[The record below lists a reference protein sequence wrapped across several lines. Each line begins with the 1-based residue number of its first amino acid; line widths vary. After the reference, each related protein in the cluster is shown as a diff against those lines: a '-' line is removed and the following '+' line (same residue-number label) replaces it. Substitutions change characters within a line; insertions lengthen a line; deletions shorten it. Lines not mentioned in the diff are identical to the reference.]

1 MDVVGKAGGTPSFS
15 SFTPGGIHI
24 GTLLTSII
32 SFAVVSVV
40 VYFAIVVPYT
50 KATERLDAP
59 KETTQPEDI
68 ALLTE
73 IRDLLARRTVV
84 RAYFRRLGSKRTGAI
99 EHQIAEQLDN
109 WRWSAE
115 IELAGGHVRGHGRR
129 RSSFRPPRR
138 RTAHSE

>member
-1 MDVVGKAGGTPSFS
+1 MLKGFKEFLLRGNVIELAVAFVMAQAFGAVVTATVAVVMDVVGKAGGMPDFS
-15 SFTPGGIHI
+15 SFAPGGIHI

-73 IRDLLARRTVV
+73 IRDLLAQRT
-84 RAYFRRLGSKRTGAI
+84 S
-99 EHQIAEQLDN
+99 
-109 WRWSAE
+109 
-115 IELAGGHVRGHGRR
+115 
-129 RSSFRPPRR
+129 
-138 RTAHSE
+138 